1 MTIQGALLNALSS
14 LAAEQAQAQIIA
26 NNIANASTPGY
37 VRRDLPRSENMAG
50 REGNGVA
57 LGVTQRAGDSLLEIV
72 ARSANGDKAYGT
84 RMTDILGALTRI
96 AGQPSDP
103 RSLSS
108 MLGKFQ
114 AAMTSLSSTP
124 ADAVTQ
130 TQAISAA
137 SGLVDTFH
145 ILDRAVSDARINADL
160 GVAQDVDAVNTA
172 LDELARVERDYARA
186 AARGESTAEFED
198 RRATLIDSIAAN
210 VPVRVFGNGPGQL
223 ILRTDQGTTLL
234 DTGTVHRLTFTHSAL
249 IPASGPSGGLSAV
262 MVDGA
267 VLRSTQT
274 GSIAAG
280 LQLRDKELPQY
291 GDMLDQMAANL
302 ATGFQTADP
311 IARVAAVDGSGAKL
325 AGLFTRVGA
334 TNVGAPSF
342 VVVNLA
348 DPATYNGF
356 ARTLALNPKVDPNQP
371 GNEPRRIRDGANDDA
386 TPGNASDNSIIL
398 AALNA
403 MDQNQAYGTSTGL
416 PGQLTIANAAAQSLG
431 RIQSDN
437 SGWLVRADTRT
448 RLATQAGQDLSNKT
462 GVNVDEEMQRLLLVQ
477 QTYSASAQVIQA
489 AAKMLDTLNTLN
501 AR

>member
-57 LGVTQRAGDSLLEIV
+57 LGVTQRAGDSLLETV
-72 ARSANGDKAYGT
+72 ARSANGDKAYGA

-96 AGQPSDP
+96 AGQPADP

-108 MLGKFQ
+108 KLGQFQ
-114 AAMTSLSSTP
+114 AAMTTLSSTP

-137 SGLVDTFH
+137 SDLVDTFH
-145 ILDRAVSDARINADL
+145 NLDRAVSQARINADL
-160 GVAQDVDAVNTA
+160 GVAQDVDAVNTS
-172 LDELARVERDYARA
+172 LDELARVERDYTRA

-198 RRATLIDSIAAN
+198 RRATLIDSIAAK
-210 VPVRVFGNGPGQL
+210 VPVRVFGNGPGNL
-223 ILRTDQGTTLL
+223 VLRTDQGTTLM
-234 DTGTVHRLTFTHSAL
+234 DTGTVHHLAFTHSAL
-249 IPASGPSGGLSAV
+249 ISSSQRGGLSAV
-262 MVDGA
+262 TVDGVA
-267 VLRSTQT
+267 MRSTQT

-280 LQLRDKELPQY
+280 LQLRDADLPQY
-291 GDMLDQMAANL
+291 GDMLDQMAGNL
-302 ATGFQTADP
+302 ATSFQAADP
-311 IARVAAVDGSGAKL
+311 TAVGAGPISGKPM
-325 AGLFTRVGA
+325 AGLFTSDGA
-334 TNVGAPSF
+334 DGF
-342 VVVNLA
+342 
-348 DPATYNGF
+348 DPVDTTDAATYSGF
-356 ARTLALNPKVDPNQP
+356 ARTLSLNPKIDPSQP
-371 GNEPRRIRDGANDDA
+371 GSEPRRIRDGVNDDA
-386 TPGNASDNSIIL
+386 IPGNASDNSIIL

-403 MDQNQAYGTSTGL
+403 MDQNQAYGSTTGL
-416 PGQLTIANAAAQSLG
+416 PGMLSIANAASQSLG

-437 SGWLVRADTRT
+437 SGWVARADTRT

-489 AAKMLDTLNTLN
+489 AARMLDTLNTLN